1 MINWIYF
8 PKSKKLP
15 DHLNNVISVFENHST
30 KIDSSKNDNNE
41 HRLNSNA
48 VLKII
53 ENDLEASG
61 YAVEKGKKKIE
72 KIRRPVLYGKNG
84 LEELSFEADGYNKLT
99 KTVIEVEAG
108 RAVINYQFL
117 KDIFQASM
125 MIDTDYLVLA
135 VRNSYKAND
144 DFDKINKFLEITF
157 LTNRITFDLKGI
169 LLIGY

>member
-15 DHLNNVISVFENHST
+15 EHLTNVISVFENHSN
-30 KIDSSKNDNNE
+30 KIDSTKNDTNE
-41 HRLNSNA
+41 SRLKSND
-48 VLKII
+48 VLKVI
-53 ENDLEASG
+53 EKDLQG
-61 YAVEKGKKKIE
+61 LGFFVEQGKKKSQ
-72 KIRRPVLYGKNG
+72 KIRRPVLYGQNG
-84 LEELSFEADGYNKLT
+84 TEELSFEADGYNNET

-135 VRNSYKAND
+135 VRNSYKSNY
-144 DFDKINKFLEITF
+144 DFQKINKFLEVTY
-157 LTNRITFDLKGI
+157 LTSRITFDLKGI
-169 LLIGY
+169 LLVGY